1 MPDVSAMDGLNRGT
15 TLPLTHIGAALGG
28 TVISTPA
35 ELNRYAPDVLHNKAA
50 SAAQAGRL
58 VEAKAMLREALALSP
73 KNVSV
78 LVDIARVCADRKD
91 HDTAIL
97 MTRRALRLAP
107 EEPNALMLL
116 AESLRQT
123 DRFAEALH
131 YYTRLKAVAP
141 QTTMLD
147 HCMAIALTALHRYDE
162 AGQHFRA
169 ATLRSEHAV
178 LTKWEYSHFLLRLGN
193 WADGWDGYA
202 SRFEAG
208 EFSNVRRYDFGV
220 PDWNGEP
227 LDGKTIFIHAEQGLG
242 DQLMFA
248 SIIPELQRE
257 GANVILA
264 CAFELVDVL
273 TDSFPTVPVYGILR
287 QEDSD
292 RWIGS
297 LPPVDYQIPIGNL
310 AVIRRRT
317 DESYT
322 REAYVKTNPER
333 VARQAQYLDDVI
345 PGWQNRERYPLRVGL
360 MWASNPAL
368 FDWHA
373 ARRGRRKT
381 IPADLL
387 GRLGAIDD
395 ALFVSVQSR
404 QSGNQAA
411 HVPFMDIIDCSE
423 SLNTLADTAALIESL
438 DVVVTVD
445 TSVAHLAGAMGKP
458 TLLMLAQDA
467 DWRWL
472 IDRSDSI
479 WYEHMTLL
487 RQEHEGD
494 WSGVVD
500 QVGQHLRRMLHRA
513 NEIPV
518 FRGESEAPKAKTS
531 SKRARSLHNAK

>member
-1 MPDVSAMDGLNRGT
+1 MDGFDLGNS
-15 TLPLTHIGAALGG
+15 PLSFFRRAALGG

-35 ELNRYAPDVLHNKAA
+35 EMNRYAPDVLHNKAA
-50 SAAQAGRL
+50 AAAQAGRL
-58 VEAKAMLREALALSP
+58 VEAKAMLREALSLSP
-73 KNVSV
+73 KNVSI

-97 MTRRALRLAP
+97 MARRALRLVP
-107 EEPNALMLL
+107 DEPNAMMML

-123 DRFAEALH
+123 DRFAESIQ
-131 YYTRLKAVAP
+131 YYQRLKVIAP
-141 QTTMLD
+141 HTTMLD

-162 AGQHFRA
+162 AGTHFRA
-169 ATLRSEHAV
+169 AMINTEHPV
-178 LTKWEYSHFLLRLGN
+178 LTKWEYSHYLLRLGH
-193 WADGWDGYA
+193 WAEGWDGYA
-202 SRFEAG
+202 TRFEAG
-208 EFSNVRRYDFGV
+208 EFSNVRRYDFDL

-227 LDGKTIFIHAEQGLG
+227 LAGRTLFVHGEQGLG

-248 SIIPELQRE
+248 SIIPELQAE
-257 GANVILA
+257 GAKIVLA
-264 CAFELVDVL
+264 CAFELVDVF

-287 QEDSD
+287 QPDAS
-292 RWIGS
+292 RWAHA
-297 LPPVDYQIPIGNL
+297 LPRIDYQIPIGNL

-322 REAYVKTNPER
+322 RNPYIRTNPVR
-333 VARQAQYLDDVI
+333 VVRQAEYLDNVM
-345 PGWQNRERYPLRVGL
+345 PGWQNRERFPLRVGL

-387 GRLGAIDD
+387 GRLGAINE

-411 HVPFMDIIDCSE
+411 HVPYMDIIDCSE
-423 SLNTLADTAALIESL
+423 SLNTIADTAALMEHL

-445 TSVAHLAGAMGKP
+445 TSVAHLAGAMGKR

-479 WYEHMTLL
+479 WYQNMTLL
-487 RQEHEGD
+487 RQQTEGD

-500 QVGQHLRRMLHRA
+500 QVGQHLRQMLQRGY
-513 NEIPV
+513 EMPV
-518 FRGESEAPKAKTS
+518 YRGEADLSTSEQS
-531 SKRARSLHNAK
+531 RSLQHAK

>member
-1 MPDVSAMDGLNRGT
+1 M
-15 TLPLTHIGAALGG
+15 
-28 TVISTPA
+28 
-35 ELNRYAPDVLHNKAA
+35 LHNKAA
-50 SAAQAGRL
+50 EAAQAGRL

-73 KNVSV
+73 KNVSI

-97 MTRRALRLAP
+97 MARRALRLAP
-107 EEPNALMLL
+107 DEPNALMML
-116 AESLRQT
+116 AESMRQT
-123 DRFAEALH
+123 DRFAEAIP
-131 YYTRLKAVAP
+131 YYERLKEVAP
-141 QTTMLD
+141 HTTMLD
-147 HCMAIALTALHRYDE
+147 HCMAIALTALHRYEE
-162 AGQHFRA
+162 AGRHFRA
-169 ATLRSEHAV
+169 ATLRSEHAI
-178 LTKWEYSHFLLRLGN
+178 LTKWEYSHYLLRLGN
-193 WADGWDGYA
+193 WPDGWDGYA
-202 SRFEAG
+202 ERFAAG
-208 EFSNVRRYDFGV
+208 EFSNVRRYDFGI

-227 LDGKTIFIHAEQGLG
+227 LAGKTLFIHAEQGLG

-257 GANVILA
+257 GAKIVLA
-264 CAFELVDVL
+264 SAFELVDVF

-292 RWIGS
+292 RWIHS
-297 LPPVDYQIPIGNL
+297 LPQLDYQIPIGNL

-317 DESYT
+317 DASFT
-322 REAYVKTNPER
+322 RNPYVKTNPDR
-333 VARQAQYLDDVI
+333 VARMTQHLDDVA

-387 GRLGAIDD
+387 GRLGSIQE

-411 HVPFMDIIDCSE
+411 HVPHMDIIDCSE
-423 SLNTLADTAALIESL
+423 SLNTIADTAALIENL

-445 TSVAHLAGAMGKP
+445 TSVAHLAGAMGKR

-472 IDRSDSI
+472 IDRDDSI
-479 WYEHMTLL
+479 WYQNMTLL
-487 RQEHEGD
+487 RQERESD
-494 WSGVVD
+494 WSSVVD
-500 QVGQHLRRMLHRA
+500 EVAAHLRQMVGRGA
-513 NEIPV
+513 GIPV
-518 FRGESEAPKAKTS
+518 YRGETKTPKHTT
-531 SKRARSLHNAK
+531 RSLHHAK

>member
-1 MPDVSAMDGLNRGT
+1 MA
-15 TLPLTHIGAALGG
+15 LPPVRACLGG
-28 TVISTPA
+28 IVISTPA

-50 SAAQAGRL
+50 AAAQAGRL
-58 VEAKAMLREALALSP
+58 VEAKAMLREALSLQP
-73 KNVSV
+73 KNVS
-78 LVDIARVCADRKD
+78 LLIDIARVCADKKD

-97 MTRRALRLAP
+97 MARRALRLAP
-107 EEPNALMLL
+107 DEPNALMML

-123 DRFAEALH
+123 DRFLEALH

-141 QTTMLD
+141 HTTMLD

-162 AGQHFRA
+162 AGTHFRA

-178 LTKWEYSHFLLRLGN
+178 LTKWEYSHYLLRLGY
-193 WADGWDGYA
+193 WQDGWDGYA

-208 EFSNVRRYDFGV
+208 EFSNVRRYNFGF
-220 PDWNGEP
+220 PDWTGQP
-227 LDGKTIFIHAEQGLG
+227 LDGKTLFIHAEQGLG

-257 GANVILA
+257 GAKVIIA
-264 CAFELVDVL
+264 SAFELVDVF
-273 TDSFPTVPVYGILR
+273 TDSFPDVPVYGILH
-287 QEDSD
+287 QADAH
-292 RWIGS
+292 RWTGA
-297 LPPVDYQIPIGNL
+297 LPHIDYEIPIGNL

-317 DESYT
+317 DESFT
-322 REAYVKTNPER
+322 RVPYIKTNPER
-333 VARQAQYLDDVI
+333 VERMSQHLDNVM
-345 PGWQNRERYPLRVGL
+345 PHWENRERYPLRVGL

-387 GRLGAIDD
+387 GRFGQIDE

-423 SLNTLADTAALIESL
+423 SLNTIADTAALMEHL
-438 DVVVTVD
+438 DVIVTVD
-445 TSVAHLAGAMGKP
+445 TSVAHLAGAMGKR
-458 TLLMLAQDA
+458 TFVMLAQDA

-472 IDRSDSI
+472 VDRSDSI
-479 WYEHMTLL
+479 WYDNMTLV
-487 RQEHEGD
+487 RQKQEGD
-494 WSGVVD
+494 WSSVVD
-500 QVGQHLRRMLHRA
+500 EIGLHLRQMIKRNTEM
-513 NEIPV
+513 PV
-518 FRGESEAPKAKTS
+518 LRGEAEHVKMPKRSVQRAK
-531 SKRARSLHNAK
+531 